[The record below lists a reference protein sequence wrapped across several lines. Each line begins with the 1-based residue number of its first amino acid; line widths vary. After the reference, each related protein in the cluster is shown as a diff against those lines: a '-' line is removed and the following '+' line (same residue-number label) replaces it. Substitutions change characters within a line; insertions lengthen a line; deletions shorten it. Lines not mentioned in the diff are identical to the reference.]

1 MSNRFFS
8 KKRPLPIHREFK
20 IRMNYLPTSNPLL
33 HAASGYLVLIDS
45 WLTTWQSFY
54 AMYLLTKS
62 ESEGFG
68 RFATFFAVGAA

>member
-1 MSNRFFS
+1 
-8 KKRPLPIHREFK
+8 
-20 IRMNYLPTSNPLL
+20 MNYLPTSKPLL
-33 HAASGYLVLIDS
+33 HTASGFRVLIDS

-68 RFATFFAVGAA
+68 RFATVFLPRALLSKIVNSMHAIA